1 MSERYSKSVKLEDMP
16 NEVLEKI
23 FHKLSVYDV
32 QHNLAL
38 VSKQFLKVSR
48 IPGMVNYVKI
58 IIGPGNINNVYR
70 KTNKSDVLPNK
81 FSEEQQLEQ
90 FKIDFEKEKNLCF
103 VKARGIIKVHPTANI
118 ELKYLDGPPWEGEE
132 RSYLLYAAKEQNMK
146 TDIDEVNFLLD
157 HMMIDPIKN
166 ICDGDGTTP
175 LHFSAYHGK
184 MEITKMLLQY
194 EPTWVKV
201 RDNFGWTPIH
211 YAVCL
216 NSGEDLVKL
225 IALLLEYDA
234 DINALNDN
242 NDTPLHMMAKLFARG
257 QNNFTEI
264 KMFLENGAL
273 IDIRNGNRKQT
284 PLDIIKEAMVETE
297 LKEKLINLF
306 ENQKKKLI

>member
-1 MSERYSKSVKLEDMP
+1 
-16 NEVLEKI
+16 
-23 FHKLSVYDV
+23 
-32 QHNLAL
+32 
-38 VSKQFLKVSR
+38 
-48 IPGMVNYVKI
+48 
-58 IIGPGNINNVYR
+58 
-70 KTNKSDVLPNK
+70 
-81 FSEEQQLEQ
+81 
-90 FKIDFEKEKNLCF
+90 
-103 VKARGIIKVHPTANI
+103 
-118 ELKYLDGPPWEGEE
+118 
-132 RSYLLYAAKEQNMK
+132 
-146 TDIDEVNFLLD
+146 
-157 HMMIDPIKN
+157 
-166 ICDGDGTTP
+166 
-175 LHFSAYHGK
+175 
-184 MEITKMLLQY
+184 MLLQY

-201 RDNFGWTPIH
+201 RDNFGWTPMH

-273 IDIRNGNRKQT
+273 IDIRNGNREQT